1 MPDMMTYFRIIE
13 QSRSSSELRQTKR
26 FQGWNTHERIIEN
39 GDTKVFWKN
48 QEIILVNQNGDDLW
62 PSPVPFPNVPMD
74 IHSSGDRLL
83 VLTGTLEYHAWG
95 FLGPA
100 ILMRKDDGSTIAELK
115 GERGANYGEGC
126 FILGLEGYD
135 TFDTWLHDR
144 DGSLLQQ
151 WRSYGHY
158 AVDQDGSVRV
168 LECDRRMPTES
179 RVVRLMR
186 DGSIKRGSRLVE
198 CQISPP
204 VILDDGTLVFIDHG
218 VLRSVDRSLRE
229 ETIVDLLK
237 IPADDERTYDAE
249 LVLTDHT
256 LSVEISEKIDSTT
269 NLYHRWLIELQ
280 TENLN

>member
-1 MPDMMTYFRIIE
+1 MMTSFRIIE